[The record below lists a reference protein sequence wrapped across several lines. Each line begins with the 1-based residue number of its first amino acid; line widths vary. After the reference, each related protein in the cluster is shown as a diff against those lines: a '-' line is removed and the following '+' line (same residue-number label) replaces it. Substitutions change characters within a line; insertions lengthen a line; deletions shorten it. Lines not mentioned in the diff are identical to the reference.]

1 LQNAQIRS
9 EGIVPELFQTSL
21 FSRRLPALAII
32 AAAGAIVIASLGAAT
47 PASAQIFG
55 YETSKPQPKKRAAAR
70 RHTAP
75 RDDTAVTAKVAKT
88 KEAKEAQEAKKDGK
102 KDGKKEAAKDAK
114 PAPPTDPVYVVIS
127 IADQHIS
134 VYDANGAIAHSRV
147 STGMPGHPTPVG
159 LFSVIGKERWHRSNI
174 YSGAPMPWM
183 QRITWSG
190 VAMHLGV
197 VPGYPASHGCI
208 RLPAAFAPQLWN
220 MTKMGA
226 RVVVARR
233 DTVPFEIA
241 NAFLPL
247 PKMQPAPGTQQASN
261 VPATAPIELASMS
274 PQAGGPIATAAVQD
288 APPAAAPAS
297 TPKLL
302 NPMEYAAA
310 LKQHAAADK
319 AASEKAAKDSL
330 AAAQAAGVEAR
341 QAVDDVRKAVADVK
355 TAELKIAELDA
366 AAAAAKQAADA
377 AAPSAQGAQAAADPA
392 STPAPA
398 TTPITTQ
405 ATVTTDA
412 TTPPVASPIPAKP
425 PAPTTTQALGA
436 SQGEAATAVARTAAE
451 AELTRARTALDEA
464 NHREAEK
471 STAAFAAVQVYKA
484 AVAASEAAAETLIE
498 AGRRV
503 EPVSVMISKK
513 EGRVFIRQDWKDV
526 YEAPVTFKDPDRPMG
541 THLFI
546 AVAAQPDGSSM
557 RWSAITAPES
567 SSGDGDRKR
576 SKKGAEDAPPPP
588 TGPASTAAEA
598 LDRIEMA
605 PEARQRIAELLWTGG
620 SLIVTD
626 HARSDEMDSDTDFIV
641 STR

>member
-1 LQNAQIRS
+1 M
-9 EGIVPELFQTSL
+9 PEHFKTSL
-21 FSRRLPALAII
+21 FSRRLAAVATVTIASAFVI
-32 AAAGAIVIASLGAAT
+32 AAFGAGT
-47 PASAQIFG
+47 PAAAQQGYGNIFG
-55 YETSKPQPKKRAAAR
+55 YDTGKPQPRKRAAR

-88 KEAKEAQEAKKDGK
+88 KEAKEAKDGK

-114 PAPPTDPVYVVIS
+114 PAAPTDPVYVVIS

-159 LFSVIGKERWHRSNI
+159 LFSVIGKERWHHSNI

-261 VPATAPIELASMS
+261 APATAPIELASMS
-274 PQAGGPIATAAVQD
+274 PQADGPIATAAVQD
-288 APPAAAPAS
+288 APAAPAAA
-297 TPKLL
+297 PKLL

-310 LKQHAAADK
+310 LKQRATADK
-319 AASEKAAKDSL
+319 AASEKAAKESL
-330 AAAQAAGVEAR
+330 AAAQTAGTEAR
-341 QAVDDVRKAVADVK
+341 QAVDDVRKAVGDVK
-355 TAELKIAELDA
+355 TAEMKIAELDA

-377 AAPSAQGAQAAADPA
+377 AAAQGAQGAQAAAGQ
-392 STPAPA
+392 TPTTAP
-398 TTPITTQ
+398 TTTQ

-425 PAPTTTQALGA
+425 PAPTSTQALGS
-436 SQGEAATAVARTAAE
+436 SQAEAATAVARTAAE
-451 AELTRARTALDEA
+451 AELTRARTALDDA
-464 NHREAEK
+464 NRREAEK
-471 STAAFAAVQVYKA
+471 STAAFTAVQVYKA

-557 RWSAITAPES
+557 RWSAITAPEG

-576 SKKGAEDAPPPP
+576 SKKGAEEAPPPP